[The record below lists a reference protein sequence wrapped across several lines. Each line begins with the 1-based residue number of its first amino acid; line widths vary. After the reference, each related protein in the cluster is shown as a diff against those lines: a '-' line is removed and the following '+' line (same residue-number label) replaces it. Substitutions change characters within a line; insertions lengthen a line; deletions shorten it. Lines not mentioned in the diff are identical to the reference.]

1 MDFASADLTAG
12 QLNALVKKLGGEA
25 GVQRFLRGE
34 LRVIETQF
42 PIWKT
47 VKLGVYKTAD
57 AYRKALEAGK
67 HLSGEWVSDLFG
79 KPACTCA
86 SEETDV
92 DLVVLSVA
100 DLGFKEG
107 ALYSQIC
114 EKALAMELELCPAE
128 VGPALRLAYENQPRG
143 ERLIIATKPFTDSGD
158 DLDLFVMEVSG
169 CSAARF

>member
-1 MDFASADLTAG
+1 M
-12 QLNALVKKLGGEA
+12 
-25 GVQRFLRGE
+25 
-34 LRVIETQF
+34 
-42 PIWKT
+42 
-47 VKLGVYKTAD
+47 
-57 AYRKALEAGK
+57 
-67 HLSGEWVSDLFG
+67 SDLFG

-169 CSAARF
+169 GEGLWLRGDCGPSDRFWEPDCRFVFARRKS